1 MSNFFN
7 IDNGFFS
14 FLSKVCDVLFISVL
28 YLIFCIP
35 IITIGPANTALYYAV
50 VKVIRRERGYLFR
63 EFFKSFR
70 MNFKRG
76 AIIGVIL
83 TVMFIVLAFDLISAW
98 FNATDNATTS
108 SIFLGVYIAI
118 TFILICFSIY
128 AFPIL
133 SRFDMTVK
141 QVARAAA
148 FMSMRHLP
156 FTIVM
161 AAILV
166 AAIAGVL
173 YMPILMFIVP
183 GTSVFLISLLM
194 ERILKKYMP
203 KKEEAEADAGVD
215 VDADVDVEEGTSKDE
230 WYME

>member
-14 FLSKVCDVLFISVL
+14 FLSKVCDVLFLSVI
-28 YLIFCIP
+28 YLVFCIP
-35 IITIGPANTALYYAV
+35 IITIGPANTALYYTV

-70 MNFKRG
+70 VNFKRG

-83 TVMFIVLAFDLISAW
+83 TVMFIILAFDLISAW
-98 FNATDNATTS
+98 LNANNNTTTS
-108 SIFLGVYIAI
+108 SIFLGIYLAI
-118 TFILICFSIY
+118 TFILLCFSIY

-133 SRFDMTVK
+133 SRFDMTIR

-166 AAIAGVL
+166 ASIAGVL
-173 YMPILMFIVP
+173 YMPILMFIIP
-183 GTSVFLISLLM
+183 ATSVFLISFLM

-203 KKEEAEADAGVD
+203 KKEEEVEAEDA
-215 VDADVDVEEGTSKDE
+215 EEGSSKDE
-230 WYME
+230 WYLE